1 LPRADFPFWPLIA
14 LAVYFWPTIRAYNL
28 RAPNVAGVAYAWAP
42 KAAPP
47 AAPASFE
54 PEEPDGLP
62 CPRCAEAILPRAR
75 VRRFCGHALAPGWA
89 AGAKVVMLRRTDG
102 REL

>member
-1 LPRADFPFWPLIA
+1 
-14 LAVYFWPTIRAYNL
+14 
-28 RAPNVAGVAYAWAP
+28 VAYAWAP

-62 CPRCAEAILPRAR
+62 CPRCAETILPQAR
-75 VRRFCGHALAPGWA
+75 VRRFCGYALAPGWA